1 MERLFVGLQYIL
13 PHHLISRLVG
23 WLTRIR
29 WAPFK
34 RAFIAGFRRHYR
46 IDLSEASESD
56 PEAYPTFN
64 AFFTRSLREHARP
77 MPADPDE
84 MACPV
89 DGVVSQAGAV
99 RAGTLLQAKGYH
111 YDLDALLGGGT
122 EGLKAGAVFATL
134 YLAPS
139 NYHRIHMPVAGRLVS
154 MRYEPG
160 RLFSVNDTTARHV
173 PGLFSRNERVACIFE
188 TARGPLA
195 MVLVGALNV
204 GNIETVWAGQVA
216 PDRWRRGH
224 VTDYPGTGESVVSLQ
239 RGEEM
244 GRFNMGST
252 VIVIAPDS
260 WTLDP
265 SLAPGRPV
273 RVGQTLALP
282 SDPEA
287 GDRLAAEPPQEPT
300 RTADT

>member
-1 MERLFVGLQYIL
+1 MERLFVALQYIL
-13 PHHLISRLVG
+13 PQHLVSRLVG

-34 RAFIAGFRRHYR
+34 RAFIAAFSRHYR
-46 IDLSEASESD
+46 IDLSEASESN
-56 PEAYPTFN
+56 PEAYATFN
-64 AFFTRSLREHARP
+64 EFFTRSLREGARP

-89 DGVVSQAGAV
+89 DGVVSQAGPV
-99 RAGTLLQAKGYH
+99 RAGTLLQAKGHH

-122 EGLKAGAVFATL
+122 TDLKAGAVFATL

-160 RLFSVNDTTARHV
+160 RLFSVNETTARHV
-173 PGLFSRNERVACIFE
+173 SGLFSGNERVACIFE
-188 TARGPLA
+188 TAQGPLA

-216 PDRWRRGH
+216 PDRWRGTH
-224 VTDYPGTGESVVSLQ
+224 VTDYPGEGESVVFLE

-260 WTLDP
+260 WSLSP
-265 SLAPGRPV
+265 SIAPGRPV
-273 RVGQTLALP
+273 RVGQTLAQP
-282 SDPEA
+282 SGRA
-287 GDRLAAEPPQEPT
+287 GQDGRAAKSQASP